1 MIIEIT
7 YILPIKHSQPTT
19 YIDELTC
26 YLRWLAEHA
35 EVLVIDGSPPDVF
48 AIHAAHWNAFAAHRA
63 PDADIHTLNGK
74 VQGVLTG
81 LRYARHEKLVIADD
95 DVRYDEAALRR
106 IAALLEDAHVV
117 RPQNYFEPRSWHT
130 LWDSGR
136 TLLNRMSGGDWP
148 GTLGVRRSVLQATG
162 GYDGNVLFEN
172 LELIRTVRAAGGRE
186 VVPLD
191 LFVRRLPPSVRHFW
205 SQRIRQAY
213 DEFAR
218 PLRLAMLLSLLPLIL
233 TLILLRRRSMLAGGV
248 LAVIGLAELGRRRAG
263 GREVF
268 PFAAS
273 LLAPAWLVERAL
285 CIWVAVGMRLFAKGM
300 PYRMSVITRAATPMN
315 VLRQL
320 FREPGKQP
328 GAIWYCWQCHSYDL
342 QYLYERRCAAHWRN
356 KDRSSTVTS
365 RRFHCAAG
373 GDGYVRGPD
382 GVLGRDVQ

>member
-1 MIIEIT
+1 MQAQEVIIEIT
-7 YILPIKHSQPTT
+7 YILPIKRSQPAAE
-19 YIDELTC
+19 IDELTY
-26 YLRWLAEHA
+26 YLRWLAERA

-48 AIHAAHWNAFAAHRA
+48 AIHAAYWNAFAAHRP

-81 LRYARHEKLVIADD
+81 LRYARHEKLLIADD

-106 IAALLEDAHVV
+106 VATLLEDAHVV

-162 GYDGNVLFEN
+162 GYDGDVLFEN

-191 LFVRRLPPSVRHFW
+191 LFVRRLPSSSRHFW

-218 PLRLAMLLSLLPLIL
+218 PLRLAVLLSLLPLIL
-233 TLILLRRRSMLAGGV
+233 TLMLLRRRGTLAAGV

-268 PFAAS
+268 PPAAS

-300 PYRMSVITRAATPMN
+300 PYRTSVITRAATPMK
-315 VLRQL
+315 VLRQ
-320 FREPGKQP
+320 R
-328 GAIWYCWQCHSYDL
+328 HSHVQTTRL
-342 QYLYERRCAAHWRN
+342 NTKNPSLR
-356 KDRSSTVTS
+356 RSSGQMIQ
-365 RRFHCAAG
+365 R
-373 GDGYVRGPD
+373 
-382 GVLGRDVQ
+382 